1 MSGTKCI
8 CVIYTGGTL
17 GMVRSARGYIPAPD
31 LGGLLRTRMP
41 QLRAEGIPRYE
52 LVEINP
58 PIDSANVTPEFWY
71 DLAARVCALVPHYD
85 GFVIVHGTD
94 TLAYTASALS
104 FLLAGAAKPVVLTG
118 AQIPL
123 VELRSDAHANLEAA
137 LIVAARAATSE
148 VTVVFGRRLL
158 RANRTIKTDSTALD
172 AFDSPSFSPL
182 ADLGSYIQF
191 HDVPEL
197 PPVGPVEWLEPLAYR
212 PSTIVVLPIFPGIHA
227 DMVKGVVD
235 AGAQGL
241 ILECYGR
248 GTAPDRNE
256 ALIRVL
262 GEAIDGGVVCVAV
275 SQCLDGHVALG
286 TYAAGS
292 ALAECGVVSGFDLT
306 REAAF
311 AKMHTLFARELGSR
325 EIAEKMQQNLRGE
338 LTPDPEP

>member
-17 GMVRSARGYIPAPD
+17 GMVRSARGYVPAPD
-31 LGGLLRTRMP
+31 LDGLLRTRMP

-52 LVEINP
+52 LVEIDP

-71 DLAARVCALVPHYD
+71 DLAARVYALEARYD

-104 FLLAGAAKPVVLTG
+104 FLLAGVAKPVVLTG

-148 VTVVFGRRLL
+148 VAVVFGRRLL

-172 AFDSPSFSPL
+172 AFDSPSFPPL
-182 ADLGSYIQF
+182 ADLGSDIQF
-191 HDVPEL
+191 HDVGE
-197 PPVGPVEWLEPLAYR
+197 PPPAVPADWLEPLAYR
-212 PSTIVVLPIFPGIHA
+212 PSTIVVLPLYPGIHA
-227 DMVKGVVD
+227 DMVKAVVG

-256 ALIRVL
+256 PLIRAL
-262 GEAIDGGVVCVAV
+262 REAIDRGVVCVAV
-275 SQCLDGHVALG
+275 SQCLEGNVALG

-292 ALAECGVVSGFDLT
+292 ALAECGVVSGFDTT

-311 AKMHTLFARELGSR
+311 AKMHTLFARELSTA
-325 EIAEKMQQNLRGE
+325 EIEEKMQQNLRGE
-338 LTPDPEP
+338 LTPDH